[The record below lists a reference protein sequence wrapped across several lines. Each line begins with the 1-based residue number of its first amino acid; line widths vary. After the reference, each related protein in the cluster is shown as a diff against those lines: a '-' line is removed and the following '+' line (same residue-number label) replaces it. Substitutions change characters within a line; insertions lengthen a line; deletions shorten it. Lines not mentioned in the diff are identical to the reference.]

1 METITNINLNFTNGG
16 NGHSAQVNTILNAKN
31 VQNAETIGSVIGEA
45 GEINTFSNEKVSDML
60 ENFICVSKTTS
71 ANPTS
76 KGISRKYI
84 DKTTLTLQS
93 IVVLLRGQNCSPRED
108 LEFEAEVPYFSEVSN
123 APTIR
128 DSQGRDFPFPS
139 LDPVRHGSVIT
150 AGRIYNYESAAMFDG
165 IKISLVYNNGKL
177 KKDFCLNEGEVSNFY
192 KGIEREDGGI
202 SGGPDLSQYD
212 LKYGYTFDEFLKII
226 ELAGLRIRNLPV
238 AETEEQENIRK
249 KILFESSG
257 TLSSVVSSVCSY
269 LGYYWYIDPKNG
281 DIVLLSSEEA
291 VTMEIT
297 DHTETTDEN
306 IINASFTE
314 NAQMSK
320 LVNVYSGTT
329 DRQENKSPKDDDRP
343 KPIFFKRYR
352 IDTEQEFKDLKL
364 NKTTLGAF
372 FALFNQGA
380 SAEVFDMYLFWLL
393 SLLKEDL
400 RNGTIQ
406 KTYGEKIELG
416 QLYKKGKE
424 AGNDTLLPFN
434 NQIWNWGPRP
444 DKAPKNFNPCI
455 WASAKAKKEDLAG
468 GTKLTDSNGND
479 LNRSDDKFQYIL
491 CNSSLRKPLPKGST
505 TDLYPFLS
513 AYFAIAGGIYI
524 SNGYGEYKADRMEFQ
539 NANNVTV
546 LGPFKGTVKIKDIKD
561 LSEVHDI
568 LDILKIG
575 NKTVQDIADA
585 TKGNAKAVSV
595 NKNFFIAIRNIKKLE
610 RFNGE
615 LLPNMADL
623 SIFKFL
629 EFYERPTKLW
639 MGGPEG
645 VILRNNVIGDIFRQS
660 INNFNA
666 AIEFPEG
673 NKNGKSLRLEYV
685 RRKTRVNKKPE
696 DGEEKED
703 DELAGSSESAN
714 KMAELFDRFD
724 FKYFSVVAPE
734 YNRLN
739 KLSLSS
745 LSGSTVEMKALKQV
759 REKYSDVSESPKS
772 SSRTLYG
779 LHLPEFKPTMNSIS
793 INVTSQGIQTTI
805 SESTFTLIPPDQ
817 NILSNQAHEIS
828 LNQGNFASFLSAGQ
842 KNYFKI

>member
-1 METITNINLNFTNGG
+1 METITNISLNFTNGG
-16 NGHSAQVNTILNAKN
+16 GGHSAQVNTVLNAQN
-31 VQNAETIGSVIGEA
+31 VQNGETIGSVIGEA
-45 GEINTFSNEKVSDML
+45 GETSAFSNEKISEML
-60 ENFICVSKTTS
+60 QNFVCVSKTKS
-71 ANPTS
+71 ANATS
-76 KGISRKYI
+76 KGVSRKYV
-84 DKTTLTLQS
+84 DKTTLALQS

-108 LEFEAEVPYFSEVSN
+108 LEFESEVPYFSEVSN
-123 APTIR
+123 APIIR

-139 LDPVRHGSVIT
+139 LDPIRKESLII
-150 AGRIYNYESAAMFDG
+150 AGRIYNYESAAMFNG
-165 IKISLVYNNGKL
+165 VKISLVYNDGKL
-177 KKDFCLNEGEVSNFY
+177 KEDFCLNVDEVSDLY
-192 KGIEREDGGI
+192 KAA
-202 SGGPDLSQYD
+202 PDLSQYD
-212 LKYGYTFDEFLKII
+212 LKYGYTFNEFLKII
-226 ELAGLRIRNLPV
+226 ELAGLKIRNVPIG
-238 AETEEQENIRK
+238 ETQEQEDIRK

-257 TLSSVVSSVCSY
+257 TLHSVVSSVCSY

-281 DIVLLSSEEA
+281 EIVMLSSEEA
-291 VTMEIT
+291 VSMEIP

-306 IINASFTE
+306 IINASFTD

-320 LVNVYSGTT
+320 LVNVYTGTT
-329 DRQENKSPKDDDRP
+329 DKPEDKSPKDDDRP

-352 IDTEQEFKDLKL
+352 IDTEQEFKDLKM
-364 NKTTLGAF
+364 NQTTLGAF

-380 SAEVFDMYLFWLL
+380 STEVFDMYLFWLL
-393 SLLKEDL
+393 SVLKRDL
-400 RNGTIQ
+400 KIGKIKQ
-406 KTYGEKIELG
+406 VFGENIELG
-416 QLYKKGKE
+416 ELYKKGKD

-434 NQIWNWGPRP
+434 NQIWNWGPR
-444 DKAPKNFNPCI
+444 KGIAGNPCI
-455 WASAKAKKEDLAG
+455 FASALANKEELAA
-468 GTKLTDSNGND
+468 GTKLTDKNGND
-479 LNRSDDKFQYIL
+479 LNRADNKFQYIL
-491 CNSSLRKPLPKGST
+491 CNSSIRKPLPKGST
-505 TDLYPFLS
+505 TDLFPFLR

-539 NANNVTV
+539 NANNITV
-546 LGPFKGTVKIKDIKD
+546 LGPFKGTTKIKDIKD
-561 LSEVHDI
+561 LSDVYDI

-575 NKTVQDIADA
+575 GKTVEDIANA
-585 TKGNAKAVSV
+585 TKGDAKSITV

-623 SIFKFL
+623 SIFKNL
-629 EFYERPTKLW
+629 EFFENARKPKKLW
-639 MGGPEG
+639 MGGNEG
-645 VILRNNVIGDIFRQS
+645 VILETGALKNIFNQS
-660 INNFNA
+660 IANFKA
-666 AIEFPEG
+666 AVEFPQG
-673 NKNGKSLRLEYV
+673 DKNGKSLRLEYI

-703 DELAGSSESAN
+703 DELAGGTESQN
-714 KMAELFDRFD
+714 KMSELFDRFD

-734 YNRLN
+734 YDRLN

-779 LHLPEFKPTMNSIS
+779 LHIPEFKPTMNSIN

-817 NILSNQAHEIS
+817 NILSNTASEIS
-828 LNQGNFASFLSAGQ
+828 LNNGNFASFLSAGQ